1 MNEQFK
7 KLAEDSKHWYENEMS
22 KSVLEA
28 LRRLLIEV
36 YPQDAH
42 FIYELLQN
50 AEDQGARTVEFVL
63 TQDQLVFRHDGR
75 AFNFADVSAIS
86 RVACSTKVNE
96 RDEDT
101 RIGKFGIGFKSVY
114 AYTNTPKIISGEWH
128 FKVKNLVV
136 PEILEDDEV
145 QRIGVLPGFT
155 TIFVLP
161 FDHVRKSS
169 VQAVNEITNEL
180 NDLSARSFVFLRHI
194 EEVRVQMPAGGFV
207 FKKPQPQNN
216 SIIVSKHALTSQK
229 ISETKYLRFDDDVTM
244 QVEDNG
250 EIKQRNIP
258 IGLAYRIA
266 DEENVSE
273 DGERKI
279 TQRIV
284 SDPDASVYIHFPA
297 TGENSGLRYSI
308 HASFA
313 PTVSRS
319 EIRDTAENR
328 KLMEA
333 IAALQQKSLE
343 IIKQSGLL
351 STDFFDVLPN
361 SRDGIAEKYEVIR
374 REVLNSFKNESLI
387 PIRQGGFARASEA
400 CRGGQIMQKIIS
412 DADLK
417 VIKKNANIAWAK
429 NPSQKNSN
437 AYKFFDDIGI
447 EEFNIET
454 LVGECQERHDCAQLF
469 AGKANAELIQLFIY
483 ARKEYAAWLHEE
495 FKDGILKVPFIRLQT
510 GELVA
515 ANCGKRLVRCCS
527 DVKLI
532 DAVAIH
538 EDFDKYINDCPDGE
552 TLKEFFK
559 KLNVDVYDEVSN
571 LKYYIKN
578 FWAGTGEIN
587 DATIEENEL
596 YFSSMLDLLAAN
608 RIYASECRCF
618 PVICCDK
625 RWVRLS
631 EIFLDSPYIDSG
643 LNLVSNVLAT
653 VNRFSLSDVYSGILG
668 DRQLTTLREFAKALG
683 IMLELQITCV
693 DSVSE
698 HVKADYLRGA
708 PGNVMKATKEEKDFK
723 IDILG
728 QIIQKLSELQNDPAK
743 LQRVGRLV
751 WQVLISATREQLSAF
766 YKPNRGAEG
775 RISDS
780 SFVIQL
786 KDSKWMPTKNG
797 LKKPCDVDR
806 DSLMPDW
813 EWPVGGYDNPALVA
827 VGFGASTA
835 NSRRTKVEREKV
847 CKEFGF
853 ENLEE
858 IRQFAELKLRLN
870 QRGMHVREVIL
881 NDDGLLASKTKEDHQ
896 GDKVGDKDK
905 LPSVRKV
912 VEEEKF
918 LTLDIGIREKLKTLK
933 NQLTMG
939 ETLDVLGDKNAMVI
953 TIPQLFKMNLR
964 IPEYQRP
971 YKWERDNVWE
981 FMDDIKRMVIDKK
994 PQENDWSDIPYR
1006 MGSII
1011 LHKEKSADG
1020 ICVYNIVDGQ
1030 QRTLTFLLLALALG
1044 IECDLLKRPEFYP
1057 ALIQMPDSRR
1067 NLNNNLCHIMDYLK
1081 IHGDDCQAKFKEAFT
1096 NSLQV
1101 VAVCV
1106 TERDY
1111 AFQLFDSQN
1120 IKGRRLEPHD
1130 LLKAYHLRELDEDIR
1145 LNPDCYENV
1154 GHETKDPRLLVVIQ
1168 WENFDVQDLSY
1179 LFDKLLYPIL
1189 KWSGKERCYGFTTK
1203 DLKAFKGVPQRWR
1216 GKYGYV
1222 DNAFAAV
1229 GKFRIGTEFA
1239 PGKEFFDMVSHYQV
1253 LLKKVREK
1261 AESCPGVKPILEN
1274 RSNNVYIKALFE
1286 SVLLAYFDRF
1296 GLGLPLEEDVN
1307 AAIKTLCK
1315 WVYSARL
1322 DLEYFS
1328 PKTPNKYALG
1338 VVDGS
1343 SNYTNRIAMFFAIR
1357 NAVFHT
1363 DIAKMAVEMSKSAK
1377 EKQKTDDRKSLWEL
1391 VNAL

>member
-1 MNEQFK
+1 MTEEREMRMNEQFT
-7 KLAEDSKHWYENEMS
+7 KLAVDSKLWYENEMS

-42 FIYELLQN
+42 FIFELLQN

-63 TQDQLVFRHDGR
+63 TEGQLVFRHNGK

-114 AYTNTPKIISGEWH
+114 AYTNTPKIISGEWY

-136 PEILEDDEV
+136 PETLEDDEI
-145 QRIGVLPGFT
+145 QKIGVPPEFT

-161 FDHVRKSS
+161 FDHDRKSS
-169 VQAVNEITNEL
+169 VQAVNEITSEL
-180 NDLSARSFVFLRHI
+180 NGLSARSFVFLRHI
-194 EEVRVQMPAGGFV
+194 EEVRVLMPTGGFV
-207 FKKPQPQNN
+207 FKKPQPQDHVL
-216 SIIVSKHALTSQK
+216 IVSKHALTGQK

-250 EIKQRNIP
+250 EIKHRNIP

-273 DGERKI
+273 DGEKRI

-319 EIRDTAENR
+319 EIRDTPENR
-328 KLMEA
+328 KLMGA
-333 IAALQQKSLE
+333 IAVLQQKSLE

-351 STDFFDVLPN
+351 GTDFFDVVPN
-361 SRDGIAEKYEVIR
+361 SRDVIAEKYEVIR
-374 REVLNSFKNESLI
+374 REVLKSFKNESLI
-387 PIRQGGFARASEA
+387 PIRQGGFARASDV
-400 CRGGQIMQKIIS
+400 CRGGQIIQKIIS

-417 VIKKNANIAWAK
+417 IIKKDTNIAWAK

-447 EEFNIET
+447 EELNIET
-454 LVGECQERHDCAQLF
+454 LVRECKERHDCAPLF
-469 AGKANAELIQLFIY
+469 DGKTNMELIQLFIY
-483 ARKEYAAWLHEE
+483 AKKEYAAWLHEE

-515 ANCGKRLVRCCS
+515 ANCGRRLVRCCP

-538 EDFDKYINDCPDGE
+538 EDFDKYIKDGPDGE
-552 TLKEFFK
+552 DLKVFFK

-571 LKYYIKN
+571 LKYYMKN
-578 FWAGTGEIN
+578 FWARNIEN
-587 DATIEENEL
+587 KEETIEENEL
-596 YFSSMLDLLAAN
+596 YFSSMLDQLSAN
-608 RIYASECRCF
+608 RICASECQGF
-618 PVICCDK
+618 PVICYDNK
-625 RWVRLS
+625 WKRLS
-631 EIFLDSPYIDSG
+631 QIFLDLPYIDSG
-643 LNLVSNVLAT
+643 LNLVSEALAT
-653 VNRFSLSDVYSGILG
+653 VNRFQLSDVYGGIL
-668 DRQLTTLREFAKALG
+668 DERQLTTFLEHAKALG
-683 IMLELQITCV
+683 IMLKLQITRV
-693 DSVSE
+693 DSVTG
-698 HVKADYLRGA
+698 HVKANYLRDA
-708 PGNVMKATKEEKDFK
+708 PGNVMRATKEEKDFK

-728 QIIQKLSELQNDPAK
+728 KIIQKLNELQNDPIALK
-743 LQRVGRLV
+743 RIGHLI
-751 WQVLISATREQLSAF
+751 WQTLISATKEQLSAF

-775 RISDS
+775 RCSDS

-786 KDSKWMPTKNG
+786 KDNAWIPIENG
-797 LKKPCDVDR
+797 LKKPRDVDR
-806 DSLMPDW
+806 GCLMPDW

-827 VGFGASTA
+827 VDFGVSTA
-835 NSRRTKVEREKV
+835 DVRKAMAEQEKV
-847 CKEFGF
+847 CKELGF

-858 IRQFAELKLRLN
+858 IRQFAELKSKLA
-870 QRGMHVREVIL
+870 QRGMHVREL
-881 NDDGLLASKTKEDHQ
+881 KFNEGLLAEKDHNENK
-896 GDKVGDKDK
+896 GSDKGKPQNVPRKD
-905 LPSVRKV
+905 L
-912 VEEEKF
+912 EEEKF
-918 LTLDIGIREKLKTLK
+918 LSLGEDVKAQLNEIEKRQALGGTEDI
-933 NQLTMG
+933 
-939 ETLDVLGDKNAMVI
+939 LGDRKAMVI
-953 TIPQLFKMNLR
+953 TIPQLLKMNLC

-971 YKWERDNVWE
+971 YKWEKDNVWD

-994 PQENDWSDIPYR
+994 TPENAWTNLPYR

-1020 ICVYNIVDGQ
+1020 TCVYNIVDGQ
-1030 QRTLTFLLLALALG
+1030 QRTLTFILLAFALG
-1044 IECDLLKRPEFYP
+1044 IDCDLLKKPEFYP
-1057 ALIQMPDSRR
+1057 ALIQMSDSRR

-1081 IHGDDCQAKFKEAFT
+1081 IHGSDCRAKFKEAFT
-1096 NSLQV
+1096 KSLQV

-1120 IKGRRLEPHD
+1120 VKGRRLEPHD
-1130 LLKAYHLRELDEDIR
+1130 LLKAYHLRELDFAGEKEDCI
-1145 LNPDCYENV
+1145 
-1154 GHETKDPRLLVVIQ
+1154 KDLVEE
-1168 WENFDVQDLSY
+1168 WERFDVQDLSY

-1189 KWSGKERCYGFTTK
+1189 KWSEKERCYGFTTK
-1203 DLKAFKGVPQRWR
+1203 DLKAFKGVPQRR
-1216 GKYGYV
+1216 KNYGYV
-1222 DNAFAAV
+1222 KRAFAAV
-1229 GKFRIGTEFA
+1229 GNYRIGTDFA
-1239 PGKEFFDMVSHYQV
+1239 PGKEFFKMVSYYQD
-1253 LLKKVREK
+1253 LLKRVREK
-1261 AESCPGVKPILEN
+1261 AESCPVVKDILKN
-1274 RSNNVYIKALFE
+1274 GSNNAYNNAYTKALFE
-1286 SVLLAYFDRF
+1286 SVLMAYFDRF
-1296 GLGLPLEEDVN
+1296 GLDLPREEVD

-1322 DLEYFS
+1322 DLKYFS

-1338 VVDGS
+1338 VIDGS
-1343 SNYTNRIAMFFAIR
+1343 SNYTNRTAMFFAIR

-1363 DIAKMAVEMSKSAK
+1363 DIAKMAVKMSNSAK
-1377 EKQKTDDRKSLWEL
+1377 ENQKTEARKSLWDL